1 MPKWHTLSAGK
12 GRSETASSTSPRHG
26 VRSAQKRMRVG
37 STVVERGSKRST
49 DRVDPRTLEALVR
62 YGMVKRDPD
71 GVYRTTDT
79 PLLMP

>member
-1 MPKWHTLSAGK
+1 
-12 GRSETASSTSPRHG
+12 
-26 VRSAQKRMRVG
+26 MRVG